1 VADSTDIIVIGG
13 GPVGLYALYYA
24 GQRSMTAKVI
34 DALPELGGQLWALY
48 PDNDIYDVA
57 GVPKL
62 KARDLVAN
70 LKKQALQYKPEVV
83 MGERVVGIHKLKDG
97 FEVTTDSGGRH
108 TTRAVLLAPGPGA
121 FIPGAI
127 YDKPAKEQK
136 KRGLFIEPHHAT
148 ELADRRVLICGG
160 KREAVGW
167 AIDAATVADAVTV
180 INCSE
185 IYTADEAR
193 VDSMFTRHVDV
204 MTPYELLEIHG
215 REKVEAATIV
225 NSETRKQVRLKVDA
239 VLMARGQL
247 TNLEPIR
254 TWGVELK
261 ENGIAVERTMQTSIP
276 GIFAAGDIVHYPGK
290 LKTIVSGAGEAAIAV
305 NNAKAFIDPKASP
318 QPRYT
323 AEG

>member
-1 VADSTDIIVIGG
+1 MSDSSDIIVIGG

-24 GQRSMTAKVI
+24 GQRSMKAKVI
-34 DALPELGGQLWALY
+34 EALPELGGQLWALY
-48 PDNDIYDVA
+48 PDNDVYDVA

-62 KARDLVAN
+62 KASDLVEN
-70 LKKQALQYKPEVV
+70 LKKQALQYKPEIVS
-83 MGERVVGIHKLKDG
+83 GERVVGIHKLNDH
-97 FEVTTDSGGRH
+97 FEVVTDKGGQH
-108 TTRAVLLAPGPGA
+108 AAKAVLLAPGPGA

-127 YDKPAKEQK
+127 FDNKVKEQK
-136 KRGLFIEPHHAT
+136 KRGLFIELDNAT

-167 AIDAATVADAVTV
+167 AIDTATVADAVTV
-180 INCSE
+180 INWTD

-193 VDSMFTRHVDV
+193 VDTMFTRHVDV

-215 REKVEAATIV
+215 VEKVEAATIIH
-225 NSETRKQVRLKVDA
+225 SETREKVRLKVDA

-247 TNLEPIR
+247 TNLEPVR
-254 TWGVELK
+254 SWGLELK
-261 ENGIAVERTMQTSIP
+261 ENGVVVERTMQTSIP
-276 GIFAAGDIVHYPGK
+276 GLFAAGDIIYYPGK
-290 LKTIVSGAGEAAIAV
+290 VKTIVAGAGEAAIAI
-305 NNAKAFIDPKASP
+305 NNAKAFIDPSASP